1 MPLWETSRFAKTSGT
16 VVALVKI
23 MLFIRQ
29 RTDAGLPTMPGLK
42 MTLSP
47 VRTMASLSAFVI
59 SGGLMTVSVAEL
71 LVAPDA
77 LVTMIV

>member
-1 MPLWETSRFAKTSGT
+1 
-16 VVALVKI
+16 
-23 MLFIRQ
+23 
-29 RTDAGLPTMPGLK
+29 

-47 VRTMASLSAFVI
+47 VGTMVSLSAFVI
-59 SGGLMTVSVAEL
+59 SGGLMTVRVAEL